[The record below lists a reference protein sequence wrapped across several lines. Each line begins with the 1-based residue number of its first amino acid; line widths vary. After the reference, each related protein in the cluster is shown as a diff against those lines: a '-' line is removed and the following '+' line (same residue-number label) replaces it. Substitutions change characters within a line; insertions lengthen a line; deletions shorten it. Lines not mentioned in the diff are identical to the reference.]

1 MCKRRTGQVKGET
14 MKRLGFLLAVFAAG
28 WLFPPGILAADN
40 AAQPAAEKSSAEK
53 GGAMTAGVVK
63 KVDKAAGKVT
73 ISHEPSAYP
82 GMEKKM
88 TMVFRVKD
96 PAMLEQLKEGDKI
109 NFLVEKVNGKFTVMR
124 FEPAK

>member
-1 MCKRRTGQVKGET
+1 

-28 WLFPPGILAADN
+28 WLFPPGILAAADN

-53 GGAMTAGVVK
+53 GAMTAGVVK

-96 PAMLEQLKEGDKI
+96 PAMLDQLKEGDKI

>member
-1 MCKRRTGQVKGET
+1 

-28 WLFPPGILAADN
+28 WLFPPGILAAADN
-40 AAQPAAEKSSAEK
+40 AAQPAAETRSTET

-88 TMVFRVKD
+88 TMIFRVKD
-96 PAMLEQLKEGDKI
+96 PAMLDRLKPGDKI
-109 NFLVEKVNGKFTVMR
+109 NFVAEKVNGKFTVMQV
-124 FEPAK
+124 EPAE